1 MRRIAANYMFTVDS
15 EPVKNGYVEVDD
27 NGTIIGLGQ
36 LTNEIEDTEFY
47 NGIICPGFVN
57 AHCHVELSH
66 LAGYFKEDTG
76 MSGFINQINTLRLTV
91 DKERRLNA
99 INEQMDKM
107 YRDGVNGMGDISNC
121 NESFAKKASSPIFTH
136 TYLEQFGWAV
146 DECGA
151 IMDNARKLLSCA
163 DSFGLAASI
172 TPHSCYTMCP
182 ELLENCI
189 SAGLERGYISYHSQ
203 ESPEEEEL
211 IRTGTGNLA
220 DNYRGRNMP
229 TPKVTG
235 RSALDYFIGHAKSA
249 VRRGQPV
256 VKQMKDGEYAGG
268 KIKGKVLLV
277 HNVTADRE
285 SINEALQTFENLYW
299 ATCPLSNWFIHRQY
313 APLNLMHSMGL
324 KVCIGT
330 DSLSSNHHL
339 SMIDEMKCIM
349 SVFKEIPLAD
359 IIKWATLNGAEAIGA
374 DKLLGSFTVGKKPGV
389 VLMEN
394 ADLAT
399 LALTEQSS
407 SKRLV

>member
-1 MRRIAANYMFTVDS
+1 MFPVDG

-27 NGTIIGLGQ
+27 NGTVIGTGA
-36 LTNEIEDTEFY
+36 LTEELEDTEFY
-47 NGIICPGFVN
+47 NGVICPGFVN

-76 MSGFINQINTLRLTV
+76 MSGFINQINALRLTV
-91 DKERRLNA
+91 DKEGRLNA

-107 YRDGVNGMGDISNC
+107 YKEGVNGMGDISNC
-121 NESFAKKASSPIFTH
+121 SESFAKKASSPIFTH
-136 TYLEQFGWAV
+136 TYLEQFGWAI
-146 DECGA
+146 DECDQ

-182 ELLENCI
+182 ELLERCI
-189 SAGLERGYISYHSQ
+189 AAGLERGYISYHSQ

-229 TPKVTG
+229 TPTVTG
-235 RSALDYFIGHAKSA
+235 RSALDYFIGHAKKA
-249 VRRGQPV
+249 VHRGQSV
-256 VKQMKDGEYAGG
+256 VKQAEERAGKKE

-285 SINEALQTFENLYW
+285 SINEALDTFENVYW

-330 DSLSSNHHL
+330 DSLSSNHLL

-349 SVFKEIPLAD
+349 SAFKEIPLAD

-374 DKLLGSFTVGKKPGV
+374 NKFLGSFTVGKKPGV
-389 VLMEN
+389 VLIEN

-399 LALTEQSS
+399 LALTEKSS
-407 SKRLV
+407 SVRLV